1 MLRNVFRTVAI
12 GMAAVAGLFLLF
24 FVLKVL
30 FFFLIVG
37 FIARMVARRWHYKY
51 QQMQHEGWSPAWAGQ
66 HHAQQPI
73 GRQQPF
79 AERRT
84 PAGQRMAVVEIYR

>member
-37 FIARMVARRWHYKY
+37 FIARMVGRRWHYKY
-51 QQMQHEGWSPAWAGQ
+51 QQMQHEGWSPAWAAQ